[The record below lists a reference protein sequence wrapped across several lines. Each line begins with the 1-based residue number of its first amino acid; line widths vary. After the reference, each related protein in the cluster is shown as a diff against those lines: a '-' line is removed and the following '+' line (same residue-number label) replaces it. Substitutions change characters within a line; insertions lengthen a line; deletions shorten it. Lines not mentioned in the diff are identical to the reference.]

1 MSYHLRSNKKSNAPL
16 FQTKQIDCL
25 YDFSEN
31 YTNSILFGDSNIGST
46 KKFDKMNKYL
56 DKKFVDALDLNC
68 NKKVNKSEETTYLF
82 RDI

>member
-1 MSYHLRSNKKSNAPL
+1 
-16 FQTKQIDCL
+16 
-25 YDFSEN
+25 
-31 YTNSILFGDSNIGST
+31 
-46 KKFDKMNKYL
+46 MNKYL